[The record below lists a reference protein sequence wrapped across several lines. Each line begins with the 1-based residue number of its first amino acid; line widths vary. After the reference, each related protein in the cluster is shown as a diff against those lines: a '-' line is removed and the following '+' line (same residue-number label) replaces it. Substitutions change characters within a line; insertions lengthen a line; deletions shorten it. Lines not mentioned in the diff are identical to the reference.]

1 MPCSS
6 SALYRRALF
15 ATVALTAL
23 SAGSARAGTLLT
35 AGELTVSTS
44 FYTGTAATVTVGQ
57 LLPSGAKATDD
68 GTYPGVFK
76 NAAADGSFGVTSPLY
91 LQQFANSG
99 TAAAPV
105 LTQNNSVNL
114 TALTGVVTS
123 FPSKSEGAL
132 NLSLDGKSLTLVD
145 YKNVA
150 NQLDV
155 SNSNTPGIAEPG
167 NYTANATPRT
177 IVEISTN
184 GVNVVA
190 PTNAYPGNNGRAA
203 LNVGGGNFVLTG
215 NAGNANGSPAV
226 TLAAGVQSVNVNTA
240 SSTAGAL
247 NTTQTGSFSFASTT
261 AGLTIDPTTIT
272 VANPTGTTYGAADKA
287 AKDNNFR
294 GLTVFNKTVYVTKG
308 SGGNGVNTVYQVGP
322 GGRLPQAGDTISVL
336 PGFPT
341 QATKLTSQF
350 PFGIFFANAT
360 TLYVADE
367 GAGTNKSSVAAG
379 ALTPADLATA
389 AGDSLAGLEKYSL
402 VNGKW
407 VLDYTLQNG
416 LGLGQSYTVSRTT
429 PGSSYSAATDGL
441 RNLTGSVNAD
451 GTVSLYAITSTV
463 SGGGDQGADPN
474 RLVEITDLLSAT
486 GLPATETFSTIE
498 TAAYGQVLR
507 GVAFA
512 PVDAAA
518 VPEPA
523 SFAVLGLGLA
533 GVAVLRRRA
542 VG

>member
-1 MPCSS
+1 MSRLPSLPLRTFLLA
-6 SALYRRALF
+6 SAAL
-15 ATVALTAL
+15 ACT
-23 SAGSARAGTLLT
+23 SHARAGTLLT
-35 AGELTVSTS
+35 ASELTVSTS
-44 FYTGTAATVTVGQ
+44 FYTGNAGTVTVGQ
-57 LLPSGAKATDD
+57 TLPSGAIATNN
-68 GTYPGVFK
+68 GTYPAVFS
-76 NAAADGSFGVTSPLY
+76 NAGADASFGVTSPLY
-91 LQQFANSG
+91 LQQFKNTG

-105 LTQNNSVNL
+105 LTQNNTVNL

-132 NLSLDGKSLTLVD
+132 NLSTDGKSLTLVD
-145 YKNVA
+145 YKNAA

-177 IVEISTN
+177 IVDISTN

-203 LNVGGGNFVLTG
+203 VNVGGGNYILTG
-215 NAGNANGSPAV
+215 NAGNASGSPAV
-226 TLAAGVQSVNVNTA
+226 TAAAGVQSVNVNTA
-240 SSTAGAL
+240 PSTAGAL
-247 NTTQTGSFSFASTT
+247 NTTQAGSFSFASTP
-261 AGLTIDPTTIT
+261 AGQMVDPTS
-272 VANPTGTTYGAADKA
+272 ATGQTYGQEDKA

-294 GLTVFNKTVYVTKG
+294 GLTVFNNTVYVTKG

-322 GGRLPQAGDTISVL
+322 GGRLPQTGDGISIL

-341 QATKLTSQF
+341 QATKLTNQF

-367 GAGTNKSSVAAG
+367 GAQTNKSSAAAG
-379 ALTPADLATA
+379 TLTAADLATA
-389 AGDSLAGLEKYSL
+389 AGDVYAGLEKYSL

-416 LGLGQSYTVSRTT
+416 LDLGKAYTVSGTT
-429 PGSSYSAATDGL
+429 MGGDTGSYTAATDGL
-441 RNLTGSVNAD
+441 RNITGTVNAD
-451 GTVSLYAITSTV
+451 GTVSIYAVSSTI

-474 RLVEITDLLSAT
+474 KLFFVNDLLSAT
-486 GLPATETFSTIE
+486 ALPTGETFSTVE
-498 TAAYGQVLR
+498 TSAYGQVIR

-512 PVDAAA
+512 PSDAAA

-523 SFAVLGLGLA
+523 SLAVLGMGLA
-533 GVAVLRRRA
+533 GLLGLRRRQR
-542 VG
+542 